1 MKKSLSTQVTIL
13 IVLMLSLSFLCA
25 CSNDNE
31 YNNSA
36 NTINQTLTESDKNAL
51 LFMLEEEKLARDTYI
66 FLNNEW
72 SLNQFANI
80 KNSEQTHM
88 NAVESLLIQY
98 DIEYNILP
106 IGEFANQDLQNFY
119 DQFILDGSVSQI
131 NALKIGATIED
142 LDIVDLQNYIEA
154 TTNTDLISVFN
165 SLRCGSRNHLRSFV
179 FGIENSGSTY
189 EPQFLSLQEYEIILS
204 SSHEQCN

>member
-31 YNNSA
+31 DNNSA

-88 NAVESLLIQY
+88 NAV
-98 DIEYNILP
+98 
-106 IGEFANQDLQNFY
+106 G
-119 DQFILDGSVSQI
+119 
-131 NALKIGATIED
+131 LKE
-142 LDIVDLQNYIEA
+142 L
-154 TTNTDLISVFN
+154 
-165 SLRCGSRNHLRSFV
+165 
-179 FGIENSGSTY
+179 
-189 EPQFLSLQEYEIILS
+189 
-204 SSHEQCN
+204 